1 MSLLED
7 KKALRMET
15 AQKLAGYSMEWIREE
30 SRKIERRVLASE
42 KYKQA
47 EVIFCY
53 VSFGK
58 EVQTQKILAD
68 ALMSGK
74 KVGVPLCMSKGI
86 MEVRRIDSLDDLHPG
101 AYGILEPKLDTEV
114 IKKEEIQ
121 YGIIPCVTCDH
132 RGNRMGHGAGYYDRY
147 LENSKI
153 WKTILCFNEI
163 MAEEVPVSELD
174 VTMNQ
179 VMTQTES
186 IILS

>member
-58 EVQTQKILAD
+58 EGCYHNVPGAQTQ
-68 ALMSGK
+68 
-74 KVGVPLCMSKGI
+74 
-86 MEVRRIDSLDDLHPG
+86 
-101 AYGILEPKLDTEV
+101 
-114 IKKEEIQ
+114 
-121 YGIIPCVTCDH
+121 
-132 RGNRMGHGAGYYDRY
+132 
-147 LENSKI
+147 
-153 WKTILCFNEI
+153 
-163 MAEEVPVSELD
+163 
-174 VTMNQ
+174 
-179 VMTQTES
+179 
-186 IILS
+186 